1 MKLKP
6 SSVSTMS
13 CSTVFEVSLLSRVYN
28 HALWNKATV
37 DVRTC
42 GIVSHVIECAEWDG
56 RMVLRHFRGNC
67 ILSFEIQTFSPRFEG

>member
-6 SSVSTMS
+6 SSDSTMS

-42 GIVSHVIECAEWDG
+42 GVVSHVIECAEWDG
-56 RMVLRHFRGNC
+56 RMVFRHVLRKLHFRI
-67 ILSFEIQTFSPRFEG
+67 ILRCFSKI